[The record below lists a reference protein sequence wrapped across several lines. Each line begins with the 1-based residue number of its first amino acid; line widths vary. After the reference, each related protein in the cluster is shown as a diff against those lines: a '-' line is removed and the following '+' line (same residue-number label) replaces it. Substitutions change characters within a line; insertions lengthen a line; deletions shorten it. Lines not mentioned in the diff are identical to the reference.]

1 MIVGTCIYDLHLY
14 STQSLKDKR
23 RVLKSIIDRV
33 KNKFNVSIAEV
44 DQQDNWRHAVL
55 GIAVVSN
62 NTAHVNQVLNTVT
75 KFIENNGEEME
86 VTHVT
91 MEII

>member
-1 MIVGTCIYDLHLY
+1 MIIGTCIYDLHLY
-14 STQSLKDKR
+14 GTQSLKDKR
-23 RVLKSIIDRV
+23 RILKSIIDRV

-62 NTAHVNQVLNTVT
+62 NTGHVNQILNNVL
-75 KFIENNGEEME
+75 FIEKWGNEITM
-86 VTHVT
+86 T
-91 MEII
+91 MELFKV